1 MARLIFVLGHPGT
14 GKSSSLRS
22 FTKQEVGVVSVT
34 GKELPFKSDIKPVI
48 AKTSEMV
55 VEIIKKSTKPVVV
68 IDDINYLFTYQVFGR
83 SQEKDQF
90 QVFRDVGNNF
100 YKIVEAIINK
110 DTDQN
115 FYLFGH
121 IEINDQGLVQLKT
134 AGKTIRDNIA
144 PEGLTNIVLE
154 AVNDMG
160 DFVFRVKSDG
170 TGVKTPIDMFGDAS
184 VTNDLSLVN
193 KKINEYYNG
202 TSAK

>member
-1 MARLIFVLGHPGT
+1 MSRLIFVLGHPGT
-14 GKSSSLRS
+14 GKSSSLRNL
-22 FTKQEVGVVSVT
+22 KKEELGYVSVT
-34 GKELPFKSDIKPVI
+34 GKELPFKSDIKSVI
-48 AKTSEMV
+48 AKTSGMV

-100 YKIVEAIINK
+100 YKIVKTIINK

-170 TGVKTPIDMFGDAS
+170 TGVKTPIDMFGDA
-184 VTNDLSLVN
+184 TIPNDLKEVN
-193 KKINEYYNG
+193 SKINAYYKG
-202 TSAK
+202 GK